1 MSATEPDRP
10 QSEANSMPGHKERG
24 WNVLFAF
31 TRKTHLPVLLTAIIL
46 SLAAGLL
53 LPATVVFLGRVFNSF
68 SEYAAGKIDATT
80 FTHEIN
86 DSVYAFLTIGAAT
99 FALRGGL
106 FNFWL
111 HFGEMQARCARE
123 ELFRALLGTDL
134 EWYDLQKTGVET
146 TLTRT
151 QT

>member
-1 MSATEPDRP
+1 MRAAVPDQP
-10 QSEANSMPGHKERG
+10 QSEENSLRGHKEKG

-31 TRKTHLPVLLTAIIL
+31 TKKTHLPVLLTAIIL

-68 SEYAAGKIDATT
+68 SEYAAGNIDATT

-86 DSVYAFLTIGAAT
+86 GSVYALLTIGAAT

-111 HFGEMQARCARE
+111 HFGEMQARSARE
-123 ELFRALLGTDL
+123 ELFRALLAKGL
-134 EWYDLQKTGVET
+134 EWYDLQSTGVET